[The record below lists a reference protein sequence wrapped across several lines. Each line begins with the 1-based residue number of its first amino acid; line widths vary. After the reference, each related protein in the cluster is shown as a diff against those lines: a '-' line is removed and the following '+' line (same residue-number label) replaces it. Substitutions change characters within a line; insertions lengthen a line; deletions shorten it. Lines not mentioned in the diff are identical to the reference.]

1 MAQRLKTDWILF
13 GTVLGMLAFGVVILY
28 SASSVM
34 AKMDPRFGSSWH
46 FVARQLGWA
55 AVAVAAMMLLKKTHY
70 QKFRTPGVAFGAIGV
85 ALILLAAV
93 YFLDSQHHRWL
104 RLVPGGIQPSE
115 LAKPALVV
123 FLAFFVT
130 WRARAIN
137 NPRHTLFPAALAV
150 GLVIFAVVVADLGTA
165 VVLGGA
171 AAIVFFVAGLEWRY
185 CVLAA
190 TVALLGVLVFI
201 FAEPY
206 RLGRVVRFVDP
217 QFTLLEKF
225 DKEGRVKAWLEH
237 SLTTRDS
244 NYQLEQSKIA
254 VGAGGVTGVGLMN
267 GRQKL
272 LYLPEAHTDFI
283 YAVVSEELG
292 MIGSVGLL
300 AGFLVIFW
308 RGLRTTVLMQDDFGR
323 YLALG
328 VTVVVVVQGFINMSV
343 VVGMMPTKGIPLP
356 MISYGG
362 SSVLSTL
369 AMLGILMNV
378 SEHAG

>member
-13 GTVLGMLAFGVVILY
+13 GTVLGMLAFGIVILY

-70 QKFRTPGVAFGAIGV
+70 QKFRNPGVAFGAIGV

-104 RLVPGGIQPSE
+104 RLGPGGIQPSE

-171 AAIVFFVAGLEWRY
+171 AAIVFF
-185 CVLAA
+185 
-190 TVALLGVLVFI
+190 
-201 FAEPY
+201 
-206 RLGRVVRFVDP
+206 
-217 QFTLLEKF
+217 
-225 DKEGRVKAWLEH
+225 
-237 SLTTRDS
+237 
-244 NYQLEQSKIA
+244 
-254 VGAGGVTGVGLMN
+254 
-267 GRQKL
+267 
-272 LYLPEAHTDFI
+272 
-283 YAVVSEELG
+283 
-292 MIGSVGLL
+292 
-300 AGFLVIFW
+300 
-308 RGLRTTVLMQDDFGR
+308 
-323 YLALG
+323 
-328 VTVVVVVQGFINMSV
+328 
-343 VVGMMPTKGIPLP
+343 
-356 MISYGG
+356 
-362 SSVLSTL
+362 
-369 AMLGILMNV
+369 
-378 SEHAG
+378 